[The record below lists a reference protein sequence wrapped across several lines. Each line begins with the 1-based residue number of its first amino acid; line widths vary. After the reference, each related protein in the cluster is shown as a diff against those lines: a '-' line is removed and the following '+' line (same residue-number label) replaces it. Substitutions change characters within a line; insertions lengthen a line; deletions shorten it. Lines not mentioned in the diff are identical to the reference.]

1 MNISN
6 VVRTERTMER
16 STSIPHITF
25 YYSTVLVVMSCF
37 LISLLLNE
45 RPQVLFLFLY
55 TVEKRKKGIEYVRL
69 GAHIGYGQLHI
80 YYQSR

>member
-1 MNISN
+1 
-6 VVRTERTMER
+6 
-16 STSIPHITF
+16 
-25 YYSTVLVVMSCF
+25 MSCF

-69 GAHIGYGQLHI
+69 GAHIAYGQLHI